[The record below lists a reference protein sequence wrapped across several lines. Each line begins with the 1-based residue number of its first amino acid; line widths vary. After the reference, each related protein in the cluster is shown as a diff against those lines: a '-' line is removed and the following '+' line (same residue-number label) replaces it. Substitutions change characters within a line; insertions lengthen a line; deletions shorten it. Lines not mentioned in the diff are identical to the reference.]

1 MDLPADVPYAM
12 IQMMPDLEQTVSGEG
27 TDGQGRRFMI
37 QRYVSKTCTKTDQ
50 CYQAKTCTKSQW
62 LPVARSH
69 AKSVRMRESRRR
81 M

>member
-37 QRYVSKTCTKTDQ
+37 QRYVSKTTGRIYDCVISAGADMPK
-50 CYQAKTCTKSQW
+50 CAEMPANSPAK
-62 LPVARSH
+62 PD
-69 AKSVRMRESRRR
+69 
-81 M
+81 